1 MKRLQRGYAL
11 VALGVAGLMLAGCGE
26 ATPQLAQSE
35 PPVVTVSQPIEKDI
49 TDYDQYTGRIDAAE
63 TVEVRARVRGEL
75 TGIHFKDGAL
85 VKAGAPLFDLDP
97 RTYKTVLDVAEAKKA
112 AAEASLK
119 QADAEYQRN
128 LSLLQNKAST
138 PRDVEIWLAK
148 KGIALAELGL
158 AEAEIER
165 ARLDLEFTRI
175 KAPIAGKIS
184 RPLVT
189 KGNLVNAGGGDTLLT
204 TLVSVDPIYVYFDVD
219 ERSLNLYRERRE
231 KELAARGKSPAEQR
245 QLLAQAIAA
254 QGLVSPGSALRG
266 MPQAAVALGVAE
278 FEVLAPKQPVIPV
291 FLSLVGE
298 GDRFPREGLIDFA
311 ENKLNPATGTMRVRG
326 VFPNPDGK
334 LTPGQFARV
343 RLPIG
348 EKYKGLLVTDQAIGI
363 DQGQKYLLIVNSQNR
378 AEYRLVK
385 PGRLDG
391 DLRIFPPGAGLKA
404 GEWVIV
410 NGVQRVR
417 PGIEVRPERVPMP
430 TRSNEIR
437 NPKSEIR
444 NKPE

>member
-1 MKRLQRGYAL
+1 MKRLQRGCAL

-26 ATPQLAQSE
+26 ATPPLAQSE
-35 PPVVTVSQPIEKDI
+35 PPVVTVSQPIEKEI

-75 TGIHFKDGAL
+75 IGIHFKDGAL

-119 QADAEYQRN
+119 QADAEYERN
-128 LSLLQNKAST
+128 LSLLQSKAST

-175 KAPIAGKIS
+175 RAPIAGKIS

-204 TLVSVDPIYVYFDVD
+204 TLVSVDPIHVYFDVD
-219 ERSLNLYRERRE
+219 EQSLKVYRERRE

-245 QLLAQAIAA
+245 QLLAQVIAA

-291 FLSLVGE
+291 FLGLVGE
-298 GDRFPREGLIDFA
+298 GDRFPREGVIDFA
-311 ENKLNPATGTMRVRG
+311 ENKINPATGTIRVRG
-326 VFPNPDGK
+326 VFPNKDRK

-343 RLPIG
+343 KLPVG

-363 DQGQKYLLIVNSQNR
+363 DQGQKYLLIVNSQNK
-378 AEYRLVK
+378 AEYRPVK
-385 PGRLDG
+385 PERLEG
-391 DLRIFPPGAGLKA
+391 DLRIFRSGADLKP

-430 TRSNEIR
+430 TRSAADAKAQTGK
-437 NPKSEIR
+437 KS
-444 NKPE
+444 KT